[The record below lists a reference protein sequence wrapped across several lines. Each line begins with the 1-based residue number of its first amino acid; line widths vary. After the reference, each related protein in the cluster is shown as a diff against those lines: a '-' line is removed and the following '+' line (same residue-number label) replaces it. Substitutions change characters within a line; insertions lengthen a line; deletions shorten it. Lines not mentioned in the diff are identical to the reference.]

1 MTVCTK
7 LQQTLWIHDNDE
19 CHRFFGARQFS
30 TQQQTVGQIMKMSIL
45 CWLHQRVSN
54 K

>member
-30 TQQQTVGQIMKMSIL
+30 TQQQTSWADHEDEYFVLVTSKGVK
-45 CWLHQRVSN
+45 
-54 K
+54 